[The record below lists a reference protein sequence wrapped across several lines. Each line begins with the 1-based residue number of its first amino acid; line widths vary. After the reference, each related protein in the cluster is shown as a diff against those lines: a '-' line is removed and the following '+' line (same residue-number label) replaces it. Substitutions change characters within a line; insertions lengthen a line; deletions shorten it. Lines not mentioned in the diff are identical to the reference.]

1 MQKQL
6 LIVGSYPSTEET
18 EKVLKSVLERVNNDF
33 DILLATHCPV
43 SKEIQSMV
51 KYFVY
56 DSDNQ
61 MIPRDPLSSFWA
73 DYPSFFVRVFNN
85 WGKFHHG
92 YAVYKSI
99 MNSLYLC
106 SHSYESFIYM
116 EGDTVFSNED
126 ILKLK
131 NLKTIC
137 EKNKKEA
144 LFFKD
149 TNWLSSIVV
158 YSSIN
163 FFKDIFFFNGTR
175 EGYLSDCE
183 IIKSNTELE
192 NFFYRSVQYK
202 NAFDK
207 IHFIENI
214 NISKYFPTSKFGI
227 NTFYDG
233 EVITGE
239 FAALETVVKVENTQ
253 DLVLVYLNHST
264 EIKDTDVY
272 VNDVFVETF
281 KGGPMSRYL
290 RIYPTTDEF
299 FIRMGDRRVM
309 KFNKNEILD
318 PKNGSFARLK

>member
-1 MQKQL
+1 MNKKQV
-6 LIVGSYPSTEET
+6 LIVGSYPSTEKT
-18 EKVLKSVLERVNNDF
+18 ENVLKSVLESVNNDF
-33 DILLATHCPV
+33 DVLLAAHCPV

-61 MIPRDPLSSFWA
+61 MIPRDPNVSFWA
-73 DYPSFFVRVFNN
+73 DYPSFFVRIFNN

-106 SHSYESFIYM
+106 SHSYESFIYI

-126 ILKLK
+126 ISKLK

-149 TNWLSSIVV
+149 TNFLSSVV
-158 YSSIN
+158 FYSSID
-163 FFKDIFFFNGTR
+163 FFKDIFFFDGTC
-175 EGYLSDCE
+175 EGHLSNCE
-183 IIKSNTELE
+183 VIKGNTELE
-192 NFFYRSVQYK
+192 NFFYKSVEYK

-207 IHFIENI
+207 IHFIENAE
-214 NISKYFPTSKFGI
+214 ISKYFATSKLGI
-227 NTFYDG
+227 NTFHDG
-233 EVITGE
+233 DVVTN
-239 FAALETVVKVENTQ
+239 AVAMETVLRVENTQ
-253 DLVLVYLNHST
+253 DLALVYLNHST

-272 VNDVFVETF
+272 VNDTFVETF
-281 KGGPMSRYL
+281 KGGPLSRYL
-290 RIYPTTDEF
+290 RIYPTTEEF
-299 FIRMGDRRVM
+299 VIRMGNRRTM

-318 PKNGSFARLK
+318 PKNKSFARLK

>member
-1 MQKQL
+1 MNKKQV
-6 LIVGSYPSTEET
+6 LIVGSYPSTEKT
-18 EKVLKSVLERVNNDF
+18 ENVLKSVLESVNNDF
-33 DILLATHCPV
+33 DVLLAAHCPV

-61 MIPRDPLSSFWA
+61 MIPRDPNVSFWA
-73 DYPSFFVRVFNN
+73 DYPSFFVRIFNN

-106 SHSYESFIYM
+106 SHSYESFIYI

-126 ILKLK
+126 ISKLK

-149 TNWLSSIVV
+149 TNFLSSVV
-158 YSSIN
+158 FYSSID
-163 FFKDIFFFNGTR
+163 FFKDIFFFDGTC
-175 EGYLSDCE
+175 EGHLSNCE
-183 IIKSNTELE
+183 VIKGNTELE
-192 NFFYRSVQYK
+192 NFFYKSVEYK

-207 IHFIENI
+207 IHFIENTE
-214 NISKYFPTSKFGI
+214 ISKYFATSKLGI
-227 NTFYDG
+227 NTFHDG
-233 EVITGE
+233 DVVTN
-239 FAALETVVKVENTQ
+239 AVAMETVLRVENTQ
-253 DLVLVYLNHST
+253 DLALVYLNHST

-272 VNDVFVETF
+272 VNDTFVETF
-281 KGGPMSRYL
+281 KGGPLSRYL
-290 RIYPTTDEF
+290 RIYPTTEEF
-299 FIRMGDRRVM
+299 VIRMGNRRTM

-318 PKNGSFARLK
+318 PKNKSFARLK